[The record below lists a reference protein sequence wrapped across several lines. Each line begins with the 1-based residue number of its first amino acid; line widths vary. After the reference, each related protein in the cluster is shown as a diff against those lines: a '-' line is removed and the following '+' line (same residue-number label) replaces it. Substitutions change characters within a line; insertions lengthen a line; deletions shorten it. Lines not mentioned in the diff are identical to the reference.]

1 MQVPHEININ
11 LESLAGDIATYSTTS
26 DIVEF
31 IRQIDNAASDQELT
45 EAIVFGILE
54 QSNEC
59 SEGFK
64 KKVKRLLKS
73 IDTQGSW

>member
-1 MQVPHEININ
+1 MQVPHEINID
-11 LESLAGDIATYSTTS
+11 LETVAGDIATYSTTS

-31 IRQIDNAASDQELT
+31 IRQIDNAACDQELT
-45 EAIVFGILE
+45 EAIVIGILE
-54 QSNEC
+54 QSTEC